1 MPFVT
6 AEDGVRIHYEL
17 EGPADGVPLVLLH
30 GLTSNLRR
38 WYENG
43 YVERLSDRFRIVLVD
58 ARGHGESDG
67 PTQPEAYDNRAR
79 VLDLLAAMRDANLD
93 TAHLWGYSM
102 GGQIASSA
110 AIYAPQRFRSITIGG
125 ASPYG
130 AKDTAIP
137 GAWDDFWPRVAANP
151 DAEAHRDAWRA
162 AYTWSRSFGGAV
174 QALRTTTVPFLLYA
188 GTEDVGP
195 HRGLQEF
202 VGKFGVR
209 HFTLPGRDHAGANRE
224 ATAEVVPQVTAF
236 IDEVE
241 AASK

>member
-17 EGPADGVPLVLLH
+17 EGPEDGIPLVLLH
-30 GLTSNLRR
+30 GLTSNAQR

-43 YVERLSDRFRIVLVD
+43 YVDQLKDRFRLVLVD
-58 ARGHGESDG
+58 ARGHGLSDG
-67 PTQPEAYDNRAR
+67 PTAPEAYDNRGR
-79 VLDLLAAMRDANLD
+79 VLDLIAAMRDAGLEQ
-93 TAHLWGYSM
+93 AHLWGYSM
-102 GGQIASSA
+102 GGQIASCA
-110 AIYAPQRFRSITIGG
+110 AIYAPQRFRSTTMGG

-130 AKDTAIP
+130 AQDSAITV
-137 GAWDDFWPRVAANP
+137 AWDEFWPRVAANP
-151 DAEAHRDAWRA
+151 DADSHRESWRA
-162 AYTWSRSFGGAV
+162 AFTWSRTFGGSV
-174 QALRTTTVPFLLYA
+174 QALRTTTLPFLLYA

-202 VGKFGVR
+202 VGKYGAR
-209 HFTLPGRDHAGANRE
+209 HFTLQGRDHAGANRD
-224 ATAEVVPQVTAF
+224 AVAEVVPQVTVF